1 MTSQYF
7 QINKLSNFQI
17 KFMFKN
23 KFFLLS
29 VLAVVVA
36 IIAYSFVGNEGA
48 KPVQSVDNEYFT
60 SIQNLR
66 SDKDSYLKK
75 DTASPIEDKVNFK
88 GLKYFDINHT
98 YKITGKIDRLTS
110 GQTINIMMS
119 GGDVEEYEAYG
130 NVSFELEGVKCDLKI
145 FKTPEG
151 NLFLP
156 FKDLTSNK
164 ETYGAGR
171 YLDFGVDDVK
181 NNEILI
187 DFNRAYHPY
196 CAYNHTFTCP
206 VPPAENT
213 LNVAVKAGER
223 L

>member
-1 MTSQYF
+1 
-7 QINKLSNFQI
+7 
-17 KFMFKN
+17 MFKN

-29 VLAVVVA
+29 VLAVIIA
-36 IIAYSFVGNEGA
+36 IIAYSFVGNEENNSSQA
-48 KPVQSVDNEYFT
+48 VDNEYIK

-66 SDKDSYLKK
+66 SEKDSYLKK
-75 DTASPIEDKVNFK
+75 DTASPIEDKVKFA
-88 GLKYFDINHT
+88 GLKYFEANPVF
-98 YKITGKIDRLTS
+98 KVTGKIDKVTS
-110 GQTINIMMS
+110 GQTINITMT
-119 GGDVEEYEAYG
+119 GGEVEEYEAYG
-130 NVSFELEGVKCDLKI
+130 NVKFEIEGVKCVLKI

-171 YLDFGVDDVK
+171 YLDFGVNDVK

-187 DFNRAYHPY
+187 DFNKAYHPY

-206 VPPAENT
+206 VPPAENS
-213 LNVAVKAGER
+213 LNVAVKAGEK

>member
-1 MTSQYF
+1 MTIL
-7 QINKLSNFQI
+7 INQSLFTNNQSH

-36 IIAYSFVGNEGA
+36 IIAYSFIGNEEA
-48 KPVQSVDNEYFT
+48 KSSQSVDNEYVK
-60 SIQNLR
+60 SIQNIR

-75 DTASPIEDKVNFK
+75 DTASPIEDKVKFV
-88 GLKYFDINHT
+88 GLKYFEVNPAF
-98 YKITGKIDRLTS
+98 KVTGKIDKVTS
-110 GQTINIMMS
+110 GQTINITMS
-119 GGDVEEYEAYG
+119 GGEVEEYEAYG
-130 NVSFELEGVKCDLKI
+130 NVKFEIEGVKCVLKI

-156 FKDLTSNK
+156 FKDFTSNK

-171 YLDFGVDDVK
+171 YLDFGVNDV
-181 NNEILI
+181 NGNEITI
-187 DFNRAYHPY
+187 DFNKAYHPY

>member
-1 MTSQYF
+1 LTIL
-7 QINKLSNFQI
+7 INQSLFTNNQSH

-29 VLAVVVA
+29 VLAVIVA
-36 IIAYSFVGNEGA
+36 IIAYSFIGNEENNSSQA
-48 KPVQSVDNEYFT
+48 VDNEYVK

-75 DTASPIEDKVNFK
+75 DTASPIEDKIKFV
-88 GLKYFDINHT
+88 GLKYFDVNPAF
-98 YKITGKIDRLTS
+98 KVTGKIDRVTS
-110 GQTINIMMS
+110 GQTINISMT
-119 GGDVEEYEAYG
+119 GGEVEEYEAYG
-130 NVSFELEGVKCDLKI
+130 NVKFEIEGVKCVLKI

-171 YLDFGVDDVK
+171 YLDFGV
-181 NNEILI
+181 NEVNGNQITI
-187 DFNRAYHPY
+187 DFNKAYHPY

-206 VPPAENT
+206 VPPAENS

>member
-1 MTSQYF
+1 
-7 QINKLSNFQI
+7 
-17 KFMFKN
+17 MFKN

-29 VLAVVVA
+29 IIAVVIA
-36 IIAYSFVGNEGA
+36 IIAYSFVGNEGV
-48 KPVQSVDNEYFT
+48 KPTQVIDNEYLT
-60 SIQNLR
+60 SIKNLR

-75 DTASPIEDKVNFK
+75 DTASPIKDKKDFK
-88 GLKYFDINHT
+88 GLKYFEVNPNF
-98 YKITGKIDRLTS
+98 KITGKIDKVTS
-110 GQTINIMMS
+110 GQTINITMT
-119 GGDVEEYEAYG
+119 GGEVEEYEAYG
-130 NVSFELEGVKCDLKI
+130 NVKFEIEGVKCVLKI

-171 YLDFGVDDVK
+171 YLDFGVNDVK
-181 NNEILI
+181 DNQITI
-187 DFNRAYHPY
+187 DFNKAYHPY
-196 CAYNHTFTCP
+196 CAYNQTFTCP

-213 LNVAVKAGER
+213 LNVAVKVGEK

>member
-1 MTSQYF
+1 
-7 QINKLSNFQI
+7 
-17 KFMFKN
+17 MFKN

-29 VLAVVVA
+29 VLAVITA
-36 IIAYSFVGNEGA
+36 IIAYSFVGNEEDR
-48 KPVQSVDNEYFT
+48 PMQTIDNEYVK
-60 SIQNLR
+60 SIESLR

-75 DTASPIEDKVNFK
+75 DTASPIEDKTKFV
-88 GLKYFDINHT
+88 GLKYFDVNSAF
-98 YKITGKIDRLTS
+98 KITGKIDRVTS

-130 NVSFELEGVKCDLKI
+130 NVKFEIEGVKYALKI

-171 YLDFGVDDVK
+171 YLDFGVDEVK
-181 NNEILI
+181 DNQITI
-187 DFNRAYHPY
+187 DFNKTYHPY

-206 VPPAENT
+206 VPPAENF
-213 LNVAVKAGER
+213 LNMAVKAGER

>member
-1 MTSQYF
+1 
-7 QINKLSNFQI
+7 
-17 KFMFKN
+17 MFKN

-29 VLAVVVA
+29 VFAVVIA
-36 IIAYSFVGNEGA
+36 ILVYSFVGNEEI
-48 KPVQSVDNEYFT
+48 KPSQVIDNEYVKT
-60 SIQNLR
+60 IENSRN
-66 SDKDSYLKK
+66 DKDSYLKK
-75 DTASPIEDKVNFK
+75 DTASPIEDKVKFT
-88 GLKYFDINHT
+88 GLKYFEVNSL
-98 YKITGKIDRLTS
+98 YKVVGKIDRVTS
-110 GQTINIMMS
+110 GQTINISMS
-119 GGDVEEYEAYG
+119 GGEVEEYEAFG
-130 NVSFELEGVKCDLKI
+130 NLTFEIEGIKCTLKI

-171 YLDFGVDDVK
+171 YLDFGIDDVK
-181 NNEILI
+181 GNQINI

-196 CAYNHTFTCP
+196 CAYNYTFTCP
-206 VPPAENT
+206 VPPADNF

>member
-1 MTSQYF
+1 
-7 QINKLSNFQI
+7 
-17 KFMFKN
+17 MFKN

-29 VLAVVVA
+29 VLAVIIA
-36 IIAYSFVGNEGA
+36 IIAYSFVGNESNNSTQ
-48 KPVQSVDNEYFT
+48 VIDNEYIK
-60 SIQNLR
+60 SIKNQR

-75 DTASPIEDKVNFK
+75 DTTSPIEDKIKFT
-88 GLKYFDINHT
+88 GLKYFDINPNF
-98 YKITGKIDRLTS
+98 KITGKIDRVTS
-110 GQTINIMMS
+110 GQTINITMS
-119 GGDVEEYEAYG
+119 GGEVEEYEAYG
-130 NVSFELEGVKCDLKI
+130 NVKFEIEGVKCALKI

-171 YLDFGVDDVK
+171 YLDFGVNEV
-181 NNEILI
+181 NGNEIMI
-187 DFNRAYHPY
+187 DFNKAYHPY

-213 LNVAVKAGER
+213 LNVAVKAGEK

>member
-1 MTSQYF
+1 
-7 QINKLSNFQI
+7 
-17 KFMFKN
+17 MFKN

-29 VLAVVVA
+29 VLAV
-36 IIAYSFVGNEGA
+36 IIAIFVYSFVGNEEA
-48 KPVQSVDNEYFT
+48 KPIQFVDNEYIT
-60 SIQNLR
+60 TIQKLR

-75 DTASPIEDKVNFK
+75 DTASPIENKANFK
-88 GLKYFDINHT
+88 GLKYFEINPAF
-98 YKITGKIDRLTS
+98 KIIGKIDKLTS
-110 GQTINIMMS
+110 GQTINISMS
-119 GGDVEEYEAYG
+119 GGEVEEYEAYG
-130 NVSFELEGVKCDLKI
+130 NLTFEIEGIKCALKI

-171 YLDFGVDDVK
+171 YLDFGIDDV
-181 NNEILI
+181 NDNQLTI
-187 DFNRAYHPY
+187 DFNKAYQPF

-206 VPPAENT
+206 VPPAENF

-223 L
+223 Q

>member
-1 MTSQYF
+1 LTIL
-7 QINKLSNFQI
+7 INQSLFTNNQSH

-29 VLAVVVA
+29 VLAVIIA
-36 IIAYSFVGNEGA
+36 IIAYSFVGNEENDSSQ
-48 KPVQSVDNEYFT
+48 VVDNEYVK
-60 SIQNLR
+60 SIQTLR
-66 SDKDSYLKK
+66 TDKDSHLKK
-75 DTASPIEDKVNFK
+75 DTASPIEDKIKFV
-88 GLKYFDINHT
+88 GLKYFEVNPA
-98 YKITGKIDRLTS
+98 YKITGKIDKVTS
-110 GQTINIMMS
+110 GQTINITMS

-130 NVSFELEGVKCDLKI
+130 NVKFEIEGVQCALKI

-171 YLDFGVDDVK
+171 YLDFGVNEV
-181 NNEILI
+181 NGNEIMI
-187 DFNRAYHPY
+187 DFNKAYHPY
-196 CAYNHTFTCP
+196 CAYNHSFTCP
-206 VPPAENT
+206 VPPAENS

>member
-1 MTSQYF
+1 
-7 QINKLSNFQI
+7 
-17 KFMFKN
+17 MFKN

-29 VLAVVVA
+29 VLAVVIA
-36 IIAYSFVGNEGA
+36 IIAYSFIGNEEV
-48 KPVQSVDNEYFT
+48 KPLQIVDNEYIK

-66 SDKDSYLKK
+66 SEKDSYLKK
-75 DTASPIEDKVNFK
+75 DTASPIEDKINFK
-88 GLKYFDINHT
+88 GLKYFDINPAF
-98 YKITGKIDRLTS
+98 KVTGKIDKVTS
-110 GQTINIMMS
+110 GQTINITMS
-119 GGDVEEYEAYG
+119 GGEVEEYEAYG
-130 NVSFELEGVKCDLKI
+130 NVKFEIEGVKYALKI

-171 YLDFGVDDVK
+171 YLDFGVNEV
-181 NNEILI
+181 NGNEITI

-213 LNVAVKAGER
+213 LNVGVIAGER

>member
-1 MTSQYF
+1 
-7 QINKLSNFQI
+7 
-17 KFMFKN
+17 MFKN

-29 VLAVVVA
+29 VFA
-36 IIAYSFVGNEGA
+36 IVTAILVYSFVGNEEI
-48 KPVQSVDNEYFT
+48 KPSQIIDNEYVT
-60 SIQNLR
+60 VIQDSRNE
-66 SDKDSYLKK
+66 KDSYLKK
-75 DTASPIEDKVNFK
+75 DTTSPIEDKSKFT
-88 GLKYFDINHT
+88 GLKYFEVNPIF
-98 YKITGKIDRLTS
+98 KVEGKIDRVTS
-110 GQTINIMMS
+110 GQTINISMS
-119 GGDVEEYEAYG
+119 GGEVEEYEAYG
-130 NVSFELEGVKCDLKI
+130 NVKFEIEGVKCSLKI

-171 YLDFGVDDVK
+171 YLDFGIDEVK
-181 NNEILI
+181 GNQIAM

-206 VPPAENT
+206 IPPAENF

>member
-1 MTSQYF
+1 
-7 QINKLSNFQI
+7 
-17 KFMFKN
+17 MFKN

-29 VLAVVVA
+29 VSAVIIA
-36 IIAYSFVGNEGA
+36 IIAYSFTGNEEV
-48 KPVQSVDNEYFT
+48 KPSQVIDNEYLT
-60 SIQNLR
+60 SIKNLR

-75 DTASPIEDKVNFK
+75 DTASPIEDQVKFI
-88 GLKYFDINHT
+88 GLKYFEVNSA
-98 YKITGKIDRLTS
+98 YKITGKIDRVTS
-110 GQTINIMMS
+110 GQTINITMS

-130 NVSFELEGVKCDLKI
+130 NVSFEIEGVKCTLKI

-171 YLDFGVDDVK
+171 YLDFGV
-181 NNEILI
+181 NEVTDNQIMI
-187 DFNRAYHPY
+187 DFNKAYHPY
-196 CAYNHTFTCP
+196 CAYNQTFTCP

-213 LNVAVKAGER
+213 LNLAVKAGER

>member
-1 MTSQYF
+1 
-7 QINKLSNFQI
+7 
-17 KFMFKN
+17 MFKN

-29 VLAVVVA
+29 VLAVVIA
-36 IIAYSFVGNEGA
+36 IITYSFVGNEEV
-48 KPVQSVDNEYFT
+48 KPTQAIDNKYIT

-75 DTASPIEDKVNFK
+75 DTASPIEDKINFK
-88 GLKYFDINHT
+88 GLKYFDINPA
-98 YKITGKIDRLTS
+98 YKITGKIDRVTS
-110 GQTINIMMS
+110 GQTINISMS
-119 GGDVEEYEAYG
+119 GGEVEEYEAYG
-130 NVSFELEGVKCDLKI
+130 NIKFEIEGVKCALKI

-156 FKDLTSNK
+156 FRDLTSNK

-171 YLDFGVDDVK
+171 YLDFGV
-181 NNEILI
+181 NEVNGNQIEI

-206 VPPAENT
+206 VPPAENS
-213 LNVAVKAGER
+213 LNVGIKAGER

>member
-1 MTSQYF
+1 
-7 QINKLSNFQI
+7 
-17 KFMFKN
+17 MFKN

-29 VLAVVVA
+29 VIAVVIA
-36 IIAYSFVGNEGA
+36 IITYSFVGNEEVI
-48 KPVQSVDNEYFT
+48 PSQIIDNEYLT
-60 SIQNLR
+60 SIKNLR

-75 DTASPIEDKVNFK
+75 DTASPIEDKVKFTS
-88 GLKYFDINHT
+88 LKYFDINPT
-98 YKITGKIDRLTS
+98 YKITGKIDKVTS
-110 GQTINIMMS
+110 GQTINITMS
-119 GGDVEEYEAYG
+119 GGEVEEYEAYG
-130 NVSFELEGVKCDLKI
+130 NVKFEVEDVKCILKI

-171 YLDFGVDDVK
+171 YLDFGINDV
-181 NNEILI
+181 NGNEITI
-187 DFNRAYHPY
+187 DFNKAYHPY

>member
-1 MTSQYF
+1 
-7 QINKLSNFQI
+7 
-17 KFMFKN
+17 MFKN

-29 VLAVVVA
+29 VLAVIIA
-36 IIAYSFVGNEGA
+36 IIAYSFFGNEEV
-48 KPVQSVDNEYFT
+48 KQSQVIENEYLT
-60 SIQNLR
+60 EIKNLR

-75 DTASPIEDKVNFK
+75 DTASPIEDKVKFT
-88 GLKYFDINHT
+88 GLKYFEVNT
-98 YKITGKIDRLTS
+98 AFKVLGKIDRVTS
-110 GQTINIMMS
+110 GQTINISMS
-119 GGDVEEYEAYG
+119 GGEVEEYEAYG
-130 NVSFELEGVKCDLKI
+130 NVKFEIEGVKGSLKI

-171 YLDFGVDDVK
+171 YLDFGVDEVNGDQIK
-181 NNEILI
+181 I
-187 DFNRAYHPY
+187 DFNKAYHPY

>member
-1 MTSQYF
+1 
-7 QINKLSNFQI
+7 
-17 KFMFKN
+17 MFKN

-29 VLAVVVA
+29 VLAIVIA
-36 IIAYSFVGNEGA
+36 IFIYSFVGNEDTKSIQA
-48 KPVQSVDNEYFT
+48 IHNQYVK

-66 SDKDSYLKK
+66 SEKDSYLKK
-75 DTASPIEDKVNFK
+75 DTASPIEDKSNFV
-88 GLKYFDINHT
+88 GLKYFEINPAF
-98 YKITGKIDRLTS
+98 KIIGKIDRLTS
-110 GQTINIMMS
+110 GQTINIAMS

-130 NVSFELEGVKCDLKI
+130 NVKFEIENVKCTLKI

-171 YLDFGVDDVK
+171 YLDFGIDAVK
-181 NNEILI
+181 GNQIDI
-187 DFNRAYHPY
+187 DFNKSYHPY

-206 VPPAENT
+206 VPPMENF
-213 LNVAVKAGER
+213 LNVAVRAGER

>member
-1 MTSQYF
+1 
-7 QINKLSNFQI
+7 
-17 KFMFKN
+17 MFKN

-29 VLAVVVA
+29 ILAVVIA
-36 IIAYSFVGNEGA
+36 IITYSFVGNEVV
-48 KPVQSVDNEYFT
+48 KPSQIVDNEYFT
-60 SIQNLR
+60 FIKNLR
-66 SDKDSYLKK
+66 SDKDVYLKK
-75 DTASPIEDKVNFK
+75 DTASPIEDKVKFSS
-88 GLKYFDINHT
+88 LKYFEIDPA
-98 YKITGKIDRLTS
+98 YKIVGKIDRMTS

-130 NVSFELEGVKCDLKI
+130 NVKFEINGIKCALKI

-171 YLDFGVDDVK
+171 YLDFGI
-181 NNEILI
+181 NEVNGNQITI
-187 DFNRAYHPY
+187 DFNKAYHPY
-196 CAYNHTFTCP
+196 CAYNQTFTCP
-206 VPPAENT
+206 VPPAENFINA
-213 LNVAVKAGER
+213 LVKVGER

>member
-1 MTSQYF
+1 
-7 QINKLSNFQI
+7 
-17 KFMFKN
+17 MFKN

-29 VLAVVVA
+29 ILAVVIA
-36 IIAYSFVGNEGA
+36 IITYSFVGNEVV
-48 KPVQSVDNEYFT
+48 KPSQIVDNEYFT
-60 SIQNLR
+60 FIKNLR
-66 SDKDSYLKK
+66 SDKDAYLKK
-75 DTASPIEDKVNFK
+75 DTASPIEDKVKFSS
-88 GLKYFDINHT
+88 LKYFEIDPA
-98 YKITGKIDRLTS
+98 YKIVGKIDRMTS

-130 NVSFELEGVKCDLKI
+130 NVKFEINGIKCALKI

-171 YLDFGVDDVK
+171 YLDFGV
-181 NNEILI
+181 NEVNGNQITI
-187 DFNRAYHPY
+187 DFNKAYHPY
-196 CAYNHTFTCP
+196 CAYNQTFTCP
-206 VPPAENT
+206 VPPAENFINA
-213 LNVAVKAGER
+213 LVKVGER

>member
-1 MTSQYF
+1 
-7 QINKLSNFQI
+7 
-17 KFMFKN
+17 MFKN

-29 VLAVVVA
+29 ILAVVIA
-36 IIAYSFVGNEGA
+36 IITYSFVGNEVV
-48 KPVQSVDNEYFT
+48 KPSQNVDNEYFT
-60 SIQNLR
+60 FIKNLR
-66 SDKDSYLKK
+66 SDKDAYLKK
-75 DTASPIEDKVNFK
+75 DTASPIEDKIKFL
-88 GLKYFDINHT
+88 GLKYFEIDPA
-98 YKITGKIDRLTS
+98 YKIVGKIDRMIS

-130 NVSFELEGVKCDLKI
+130 NVKFEINGVKCTLKI

-171 YLDFGVDDVK
+171 YLDFGV
-181 NNEILI
+181 NEVNGNQITI
-187 DFNRAYHPY
+187 DFNKAYHPY
-196 CAYNHTFTCP
+196 CAYNQTFTCP
-206 VPPAENT
+206 VPPAENFINA
-213 LNVAVKAGER
+213 LVKVGER

>member
-1 MTSQYF
+1 
-7 QINKLSNFQI
+7 
-17 KFMFKN
+17 MFKN

-29 VLAVVVA
+29 VFAV
-36 IIAYSFVGNEGA
+36 IIAILVYSFVGNEET
-48 KPVQSVDNEYFT
+48 KPSQVIDNEYVT
-60 SIQNLR
+60 SIKNSR

-75 DTASPIEDKVNFK
+75 DTASPIEDKVKFT
-88 GLKYFDINHT
+88 GLKYFEVNPV
-98 YKITGKIDRLTS
+98 YKIIGKIDRVTS
-110 GQTINIMMS
+110 GQTINISMS
-119 GGDVEEYEAYG
+119 GGEVEEYEAYG
-130 NVSFELEGVKCDLKI
+130 NVTFEIEGVKCTLKI

-171 YLDFGVDDVK
+171 YLDFGIDDVK
-181 NNEILI
+181 ENQINI

-206 VPPAENT
+206 VPPAENF
-213 LNVAVKAGER
+213 LNVEVKAGER

>member
-1 MTSQYF
+1 
-7 QINKLSNFQI
+7 
-17 KFMFKN
+17 MFKN

-29 VLAVVVA
+29 IIAVVIA
-36 IIAYSFVGNEGA
+36 IIAYSFVGNEEV
-48 KPVQSVDNEYFT
+48 KPTQVIDNEYLT
-60 SIQNLR
+60 SIKNLR

-75 DTASPIEDKVNFK
+75 DTASPIKDKKDFK
-88 GLKYFDINHT
+88 GLKYFEVNPNF
-98 YKITGKIDRLTS
+98 KITGKIDKVTS
-110 GQTINIMMS
+110 GQTINITMT
-119 GGDVEEYEAYG
+119 GGEVEEYEAYG
-130 NVSFELEGVKCDLKI
+130 NVKFEIEGVKCVLKI

-171 YLDFGVDDVK
+171 YLDFGVNDVK
-181 NNEILI
+181 DSQITI
-187 DFNRAYHPY
+187 DFNKAYHPY
-196 CAYNHTFTCP
+196 CAYNQTFTCP

-213 LNVAVKAGER
+213 LNVAVKVGEK

>member
-1 MTSQYF
+1 
-7 QINKLSNFQI
+7 
-17 KFMFKN
+17 MFKN

-29 VLAVVVA
+29 ILAVVIA
-36 IIAYSFVGNEGA
+36 IITYSFVGNEVV
-48 KPVQSVDNEYFT
+48 KPSQIVDNEYFAF
-60 SIQNLR
+60 IKNLR
-66 SDKDSYLKK
+66 NDKDAYLKK
-75 DTASPIEDKVNFK
+75 DTASPIKDKVKFLS
-88 GLKYFDINHT
+88 LKYFEIDPA
-98 YKITGKIDRLTS
+98 YKIVGEIDRMTS

-130 NVSFELEGVKCDLKI
+130 NVKFEINGVKCTLKI

-171 YLDFGVDDVK
+171 YLDFGV
-181 NNEILI
+181 NEVNGNQITI
-187 DFNRAYHPY
+187 DFNKAYHPY
-196 CAYNHTFTCP
+196 CAYNQTFTCP
-206 VPPAENT
+206 VPPAENFINA
-213 LNVAVKAGER
+213 LVKVGER